1 LAAVLFAAVAVAL
14 ATASSSNR
22 SSIHHPADRTG
33 PASAT
38 KSNHAAVSASAG
50 AAAGGQAGAV
60 PVAGPAGTVRVTD
73 AASLKAALA
82 AARPGTVISMADGTY
97 LGKDV
102 RDGNPDEPGRF
113 VASTPGTQTAPI
125 ILRGSRAAVI
135 DGGGTGGGYGL
146 HLSGASYWRLEGF
159 TVSSASKGI
168 VLDHSSHVQ
177 ITAVHVTDIGMEG
190 IHLRAFSSDN
200 VVSGCRVDRT
210 GLKSPNFGEG
220 IYLGSAVSNWPT
232 YSDGHPDASDRNQ
245 LLDNHISATAAE
257 NIDIKEGTTGGL
269 IRGNVLDGAQIA
281 GKNSADSWIDVKG
294 NGYDIENNHGTH
306 SLQDGIQVHVL
317 VPGWG
322 EMNKFSDNVLDVGG
336 PGVGIWLQNSAVDQ
350 GNLITCDN
358 VVSNAAAGDY
368 ATNHYQMLACI

>member
-1 LAAVLFAAVAVAL
+1 V
-14 ATASSSNR
+14 
-22 SSIHHPADRTG
+22 
-33 PASAT
+33 
-38 KSNHAAVSASAG
+38 
-50 AAAGGQAGAV
+50 
-60 PVAGPAGTVRVTD
+60 
-73 AASLKAALA
+73 
-82 AARPGTVISMADGTY
+82 
-97 LGKDV
+97 
-102 RDGNPDEPGRF
+102 
-113 VASTPGTQTAPI
+113 
-125 ILRGSRAAVI
+125 
-135 DGGGTGGGYGL
+135 
-146 HLSGASYWRLEGF
+146 
-159 TVSSASKGI
+159 
-168 VLDHSSHVQ
+168 
-177 ITAVHVTDIGMEG
+177 
-190 IHLRAFSSDN
+190 
-200 VVSGCRVDRT
+200 
-210 GLKSPNFGEG
+210 
-220 IYLGSAVSNWPT
+220 GSAVSNWAT

-322 EMNKFSDNVLDVGG
+322 EMNKFSDNVLDVGA